1 MKQIILILSFFLF
14 VFFTKAQNNTT
25 FQANIAQI
33 DTFIA
38 QKNIDAAAKLLEK
51 TTVDFPE
58 KKLSKSE
65 QLILQTQSG
74 NFYLYY
80 VENEILSF
88 AAWKKAIPL
97 AAELYPNDFR
107 AQFKPIER
115 YLYALSATGYYA
127 DLIAFVEKNRV
138 EWEARFPPNSLEIA
152 KIYNRYGAAFNNL
165 GNYEK
170 GDIFLKR
177 AVLIAEKSD
186 DSDANF
192 YLTRLYY
199 GVGLGLANRGHS
211 KDAIENYEKSIVLL
225 EKQNTIWTNDFGAQV
240 YACIGEAYSSLKM
253 EEKALPAKLKAL
265 EIYEKIYS
273 PDDENLLYIWNALG
287 VSYGTNGD
295 FDKAI
300 FYYEKVL
307 KVDPKMTYT
316 LSSMSKIYLQ
326 KGDFKKANEYLNR
339 DFEVFGYSEN
349 CDFSKT
355 TAPQRMS
362 AHLLRKVQILEAQY
376 KTTNDFLYLENALKT
391 MSEVKRLA
399 LFNINRFDEKENK
412 NAYYDDAILS
422 QNKTIELDYQAF
434 TETAD
439 TKYLENAFEEAEFS
453 KSLLTYQSLAENTKS
468 VAANVPE
475 LLKKIAK
482 TEQENIANL
491 EQEIFEKGANEQLNT
506 QLFEAKKSY
515 EFTKIKI
522 QTVCKNYFE
531 TGMKM
536 PSSSLVTAQNLLD
549 NETTMLEYVVSDNAI
564 FIFIVQKNDLQCVRL
579 EKDFALEKTV
589 IELYENIKKSP
600 PTTTDY
606 AKAANDFCEKS
617 NFLYQKLISPIA
629 VSLKKN
635 LIIVPDAVLNQL
647 PFEVLLTEKVIKSE
661 RFQQHHYWLE
671 KQNISYANSAN
682 MLKLMQKNKNKTVFQ
697 GDFLGIAPFYD
708 NSSVFLD
715 SIKLLA
721 DVSRGGLRALPFS
734 GEEVYRS
741 AKLMNGKTLV
751 GAAAAQENVLKEL
764 KKYRI
769 LHFATHGK
777 ANLTQGGFSY
787 LAFSPQGKQ
796 LRMYARD
803 ISNLELQTELV
814 VLSACETGTG
824 ELQRGEGVVGLSKA
838 FVQSGAQNLIT
849 TLWAINDEK
858 TKDLMVYFYTFL
870 QQGKTKS
877 EALQQAKLK
886 YLREQKGSAAHP
898 FYWAAFLEMGR

>member
-1 MKQIILILSFFLF
+1 MKKIILILSLSIFT
-14 VFFTKAQNNTT
+14 FFTKAQNNTI

-38 QKNIDAAAKLLEK
+38 RKNINAAAQLLEK
-51 TTVDFPE
+51 TIVDFPE

-65 QLILQTQSG
+65 QLILQTQVG
-74 NFYLYY
+74 NFYLDN
-80 VENEILSF
+80 VENEALSF
-88 AAWKKAIPL
+88 TAWKKAILL
-97 AAELYPNDFR
+97 AAELYPNDFK
-107 AQFKPIER
+107 AKFKPIDA
-115 YLYALSATGYYA
+115 YLYAMSQTGYYN
-127 DLIAFVEKNRV
+127 DLIYFVEKNIK
-138 EWEARFPPNSLEIA
+138 EWERVLPSNSLEIS
-152 KIYNRYGAAFNNL
+152 KVYNRYGITQSNI
-165 GNYEK
+165 GNHEK
-170 GDIFLKR
+170 GDIFIKR
-177 AVLIAEKSD
+177 AIEIAESSEDIKALSMI
-186 DSDANF
+186 ARF
-192 YLTRLYY
+192 RY
-199 GVGLGLANRGHS
+199 GLGFSFYNR
-211 KDAIENYEKSIVLL
+211 KMYQEAVIEYEKSIELIN
-225 EKQNTIWTNDFGAQV
+225 QNNLIWTGFAAQT
-240 YACIGEAYSSLKM
+240 YACLGEAYTDLKM

-265 EIYEKIYS
+265 EIYEKVYS
-273 PDDENLLYIWNALG
+273 PDDENLLYMWNALG
-287 VSYGTNGD
+287 VSYILNGN
-295 FDKAI
+295 FEKAI
-300 FYYEKVL
+300 FYYEKAL
-307 KVDPKMTYT
+307 KADPKLTYA
-316 LSSMSKIYLQ
+316 LASMAKIYLQ
-326 KGDFKKANEYLNR
+326 KGDFEKANEYLNQ
-339 DFEVFGYSEN
+339 DFAVFGYSEN

-362 AHLLRKVQILEAQY
+362 VHLMRKVQILEAQY
-376 KTTNDFLYLENALKT
+376 KATSDFSFMENALKT

-399 LFNINRFDEKENK
+399 LYNINHFDEKENK
-412 NAYYDDAILS
+412 NAYYDDAIQS

-475 LLKKIAK
+475 LLKKTAK
-482 TEQENIANL
+482 TEQENVTNL
-491 EQEIFEKGANEQLNT
+491 EKEIFEKGANEQLKA
-506 QLFEAKKSY
+506 QLFEAKKTY
-515 EFTKIKI
+515 GFTKTKI

-531 TGMKM
+531 TGMKT
-536 PSSSLVTAQNLLD
+536 PSNSLATAQNLLD
-549 NETTMLEYVVSDNAI
+549 NETTMLEYVVSDDAI
-564 FIFIVQKNDLQCVRL
+564 FIFIVQKNDLKCLRL
-579 EKDFALEKTV
+579 EKDFALEKTLS
-589 IELYENIKKSP
+589 ELYENMKKSP
-600 PTTTDY
+600 SITSDY

-617 NFLYQKLISPIA
+617 NFLYQKLIAPIA

-635 LIIVPDAVLNQL
+635 VIIVPDAVLNQL
-647 PFEVLLTEKVIKSE
+647 PFEVLLIEKAVKSE

-671 KQNISYANSAN
+671 KQNISYAISAN
-682 MLKLMQKNKNKTVFQ
+682 MLKLMQKNKNKANFKEN
-697 GDFLGIAPFYD
+697 FLGIAPFYD

-751 GAAAAQENVLKEL
+751 GAAAAQENVLQEL

-814 VLSACETGTG
+814 VLSACESGTG
-824 ELQRGEGVVGLSKA
+824 EIQRGEGVVGLSKA

-898 FYWAAFLEMGR
+898 FYWAAFLEMGL